1 MSMLCKTV
9 IDTFNNFE
17 NIGGDG
23 PKPVVSILSGS
34 MDIGIQLLQI
44 YA

>member
-1 MSMLCKTV
+1 MLCKTV
-9 IDTFNNFE
+9 IDTFG
-17 NIGGDG
+17 NIGGAG

>member
-9 IDTFNNFE
+9 IDTFNNFG
-17 NIGGDG
+17 NIGGAG
-23 PKPVVSILSGS
+23 PKPVVSILSS
-34 MDIGIQLLQI
+34 SIDIGIQLVQI